1 MSLKLGKI
9 NNYSRSKLKNIAVIM
24 AGGRG
29 ERLDPFTKILPKPLI
44 PVGDKPIIDKVM
56 ENFNKY
62 GISNFVLTLNYKKEF
77 IKMYFRENKN
87 PYNVKFL
94 EENEYLGTAGGL
106 SMLNGMVKDTFF
118 VCNCDT
124 IIKNDFKDIL
134 VWHKLEKALLTII
147 GCHKEIVIPYGTLE
161 QKGSQ
166 LKKINEK
173 PVLNFI
179 INTGMYVMEPEVL
192 ELVPSN
198 ERLGMNQLIEKVMK
212 RGKVAVYPISD
223 GWFDIGQWKE
233 YRDSLRLLGDG
244 K

>member
-1 MSLKLGKI
+1 MNLRPGKI
-9 NNYSRSKLKNIAVIM
+9 KKHGRSRLKNTAVIM
-24 AGGRG
+24 AGGKG

-77 IKMYFRENKN
+77 IKMYFKENET
-87 PYNVKFL
+87 PYNIKFL

-106 SMLNGMVKDTFF
+106 SMLNGMVKEAFF

-124 IIKNDFKDIL
+124 IIEDDFNDIL
-134 VWHKLEKALLTII
+134 AWHKSEKALLTII
-147 GCHKEIVIPYGTLE
+147 GCHKEMVIPYGTLE
-161 QKGSQ
+161 LKGSR
-166 LKKINEK
+166 LRKINEK
-173 PVLNFI
+173 PVLDLI
-179 INTGMYVMEPEVL
+179 INTGMYVMEPQVL
-192 ELVPSN
+192 ELVPPS
-198 ERLGMNQLIEKVMK
+198 EHLGMNQLIEKIMK

-233 YRDSLRLLGDG
+233 YKDSLRLLEGS